1 MSPQK
6 KKNLGIKRETAERI
20 LKEVVQRA
28 KKINSSPESQFMYFV
43 SKVLVFGSYLTQ
55 KERLGDIDLAIE
67 IERRWKSDKEYDH
80 LLNAVCGNKVL
91 GDSRVF
97 YPYQKLITTLRNR
110 SKSLSFHPIEEVV
123 RGKFTHKIIFE
134 RTYKLG

>member
-6 KKNLGIKRETAERI
+6 RKKPRIKRETAERI
-20 LKEVVQRA
+20 LKEVVQKV
-28 KKINSSPESQFMYFV
+28 KKFNSSPESQFKYFV

-55 KERLGDIDLAIE
+55 KVRLGDIDLAIQ
-67 IERRWKSDKEYDH
+67 IERRWITDKEYDR

-97 YPYQKLITTLRNR
+97 YPY
-110 SKSLSFHPIEEVV
+110 
-123 RGKFTHKIIFE
+123 
-134 RTYKLG
+134 